1 MMLPVRWTGRA
12 RGASLSND
20 RCVLMSGDLTVF
32 FSCLSNISTKGF
44 GPSLGLRTGH
54 SLRPF
59 RASGPLSALNDGPV
73 GGVAGIR
80 RKFPAGRLM
89 CDAVAAPDGIPAQGC
104 GGLVR
109 LGPALELARE

>member
-89 CDAVAAPDGIPAQGC
+89 CDAVVVNFK
-104 GGLVR
+104 L
-109 LGPALELARE
+109 